1 MRQLTLECNSLLLQ
15 IVKRLGVMLYPQ
27 ITDDEWEE
35 SKHKRDKNGRFTST
49 GGGEGTK
56 ATATEHSPK
65 PKAPKMVTGADMA
78 KSEKA
83 QKVRNTFEKFGGS
96 QYEIIPPG
104 VNQVTQTIRKYG
116 PDEEKEPGKVYSIPE
131 NTSKEDYTYGVFPR
145 PDGEY
150 SDESKGKILSG
161 GRVVLS
167 SLYGRDIRQDRLR
180 IRSMVENEVSI
191 LGGIR
196 QDGVYYRVT
205 DNPKEKEYLKNGTI
219 RASVNHRT
227 GEKEDGLSC
236 WEIPKYFGKY
246 MYRISGKVVSVGS
259 DGEPVL
265 DPKTVKLLPMYSSKK
280 MQEMEKRGKEEFC
293 RLYDWTEAQLDKAL
307 KY

>member
-1 MRQLTLECNSLLLQ
+1 
-15 IVKRLGVMLYPQ
+15 
-27 ITDDEWEE
+27 
-35 SKHKRDKNGRFTST
+35 
-49 GGGEGTK
+49 
-56 ATATEHSPK
+56 
-65 PKAPKMVTGADMA
+65 
-78 KSEKA
+78 
-83 QKVRNTFEKFGGS
+83 
-96 QYEIIPPG
+96 
-104 VNQVTQTIRKYG
+104 
-116 PDEEKEPGKVYSIPE
+116 
-131 NTSKEDYTYGVFPR
+131 
-145 PDGEY
+145 
-150 SDESKGKILSG
+150 
-161 GRVVLS
+161 
-167 SLYGRDIRQDRLR
+167 
-180 IRSMVENEVSI
+180 MVENEVSI

-280 MQEMEKRGKEEFC
+280 KRGKEEFC